1 MVRGLAERHGG
12 GVRFEETTGGGARVI
27 VTLATSGET
36 GGRVAASPDEPP
48 HRDTHP
54 GIRGYRTL
62 RVSPRI
68 LLVEDNRDLAFGLQ
82 RNLEFEGYAVEVA
95 EDGPTGLARS
105 PKITS
110 S

>member
-1 MVRGLAERHGG
+1 MIGVLADPSLRQPESALRIPGG
-12 GVRFEETTGGGARVI
+12 GYGGEV
-27 VTLATSGET
+27 
-36 GGRVAASPDEPP
+36 
-48 HRDTHP
+48 
-54 GIRGYRTL
+54 
-62 RVSPRI
+62 
-68 LLVEDNRDLAFGLQ
+68 LVEDNRDLAFGLQ